1 MAKAGRTARRG
12 PARKKTPKLIIVTGG
27 VLSGLGKGVT
37 TASIGNILKARGFRV
52 NAQKFDQYLNVDAG
66 TLNPGE
72 HGEVFVTDD
81 GAETDLDLGH
91 YERFLDQ
98 PLTKD
103 SSVMTGQIYQE
114 VIGAEREGKY
124 LGKTVQMIPHVTDVV
139 KRRLWAAARRSGAD
153 IHLVEVGGTVG
164 DYEGAHFLEAVRQI
178 IAEYGKEN
186 VLSVHVAFLPHLAAS
201 GEIKTKPAQ
210 NSVRELRA
218 IGIQPDILIARADHP
233 ISKSQLEKLSL
244 YTNVDADAVIPVLTV
259 GSMYEVPLYMEARG
273 LDQVIARKLGL
284 TLHARNDRVWHRL
297 VATIKRK
304 KPSIRIAM
312 VGKYLTMKDTYMSL
326 IEALK
331 AAAWA
336 QGKNLELAW
345 VDSEHIESGKFPV
358 EELHHVDGIVVPG
371 GFGFRGVEGK
381 IRAIRFAREKK
392 IPYLG
397 LCFGMQLMVIETAR
411 HLAKISK
418 ATSEEF
424 APNKTESSRQQAAEY
439 VIHLMSEQ
447 KKILLKGATMRLGAW
462 TCVLKEGSLARMLYG
477 ERKISERHRHRYEF
491 NNAYRQKL
499 EKAGLHISG
508 TTPDGQL
515 VEIVERPDHPFFIG
529 VQFHPEFQSRPTRP
543 HPLFLGFLKA
553 SSKHSGQRAQ
563 QKPLSRGA

>member
-1 MAKAGRTARRG
+1 MALRKPARRG
-12 PARKKTPKLIIVTGG
+12 RDRTRVPKLIIVTGG

-37 TASIGNILKARGFRV
+37 MASIGNILKARGFRV

-114 VIGAEREGKY
+114 VITAEREGKY

-139 KRRLWAAARRSGAD
+139 KRRLWAAARRSRAD

-178 IAEYGKEN
+178 AIEVGKEN
-186 VLSVHVAFLPHLAAS
+186 ILYVHVAFLPHLAAS

-218 IGIQPDILIARADHP
+218 IGIQPDVLIARTDHP
-233 ISKSQLEKLSL
+233 VSASQLEKLSL
-244 YTNVDADAVIPVLTV
+244 YTNVDVDAVIPVLTV
-259 GSMYEVPLYMEARG
+259 GSMYEVPLYMERRG
-273 LDQVIARKLGL
+273 LDRIIARKLGL
-284 TLHARNDRVWHRL
+284 TLHPRNDRVWHRL
-297 VATIKRK
+297 VATIKRT
-304 KPSIRIAM
+304 KPPIRIAM

-336 QGKNLELAW
+336 HGKHLELLW
-345 VDSEHIESGKFPV
+345 VDSEEIESGKFPIAN
-358 EELHHVDGIVVPG
+358 LRQADGVVVPG
-371 GFGFRGVEGK
+371 GFGSRGVEGK
-381 IRAIRFAREKK
+381 MRAIRFAREKQ
-392 IPYLG
+392 IPHLG
-397 LCFGMQLMVIETAR
+397 LCFGMQLMVIETAQ
-411 HLAKISK
+411 HCAKMPK

-424 APNKTESSRQQAAEY
+424 IAQAIGTRHSASGKPDL
-439 VIHLMSEQ
+439 VIHLMEEQ
-447 KKILLKGATMRLGAW
+447 KRTLLKGATMRLGAW
-462 TCVLKEGSLARMLYG
+462 TCVLKDGSLARTLYG
-477 ERKISERHRHRYEF
+477 ERRISERHRHRYEF

-499 EKAGLHISG
+499 EKAGLVISG
-508 TTPDGQL
+508 TTPDRQL
-515 VEIVERPDHPFFIG
+515 V
-529 VQFHPEFQSRPTRP
+529 
-543 HPLFLGFLKA
+543 
-553 SSKHSGQRAQ
+553 
-563 QKPLSRGA
+563 

>member
-1 MAKAGRTARRG
+1 MATARKTESRRG
-12 PARKKTPKLIIVTGG
+12 RIRGKTPKLVIVTGG

-103 SSVMTGQIYQE
+103 CSVMTGQIYLE
-114 VIGAEREGKY
+114 VTRAEREGKY
-124 LGKTVQMIPHVTDVV
+124 LGKTVQMIPHVTDAV
-139 KRRLWAAARRSGAD
+139 KRRIWSAARRSRAE

-164 DYEGAHFLEAVRQI
+164 DYEGAHFLEAVRQLA
-178 IAEYGKEN
+178 AEYGKEN
-186 VLSVHVAFLPHLAAS
+186 VLYIHLAFLPYLAAS
-201 GEIKTKPAQ
+201 DEIKTKPAQ
-210 NSVRELRA
+210 NSVRDLRA
-218 IGIQPDILIARADHP
+218 IGIQPDVIIARADHAIP
-233 ISKSQLEKLSL
+233 KSQLEKLSL
-244 YTNVDADAVIPVLTV
+244 YANVDAASVIPVPTV
-259 GSMYEVPLYMEARG
+259 GSMYEVPLHMEAHG
-273 LDQVIARKLGL
+273 LDRIIAQKLGL
-284 TLHARNDRVWHRL
+284 GFRPRNDRAWHRL
-297 VATIKRK
+297 VATIKRRK
-304 KPSIRIAM
+304 APVRIAM

-336 QGKNLELAW
+336 QGRSLDLWW
-345 VDSEHIESGKFPV
+345 VDAEQIESGKFSL
-358 EELHHVDGIVVPG
+358 EELRHAAGIVVPG
-371 GFGFRGVEGK
+371 GFGTRGTEGK
-381 IRAIRFAREKK
+381 MRAIRFAREKK

-411 HLAKISK
+411 HLLRLTN
-418 ATSEEF
+418 ATSEEL
-424 APNKTESSRQQAAEY
+424 AVPGKQKHDL
-439 VIHLMSEQ
+439 VIHLMEEQ
-447 KKILLKGATMRLGAW
+447 KNTLQKGGSMRLGAW
-462 TCVLKEGSLARMLYG
+462 PCALREGSLARRLYG
-477 ERKISERHRHRYEF
+477 VPRISERHRHRYEF
-491 NNAYRQKL
+491 NNAYRARL
-499 EKAGLHISG
+499 ERAGLVVSG
-508 TTPDGQL
+508 TTPDGHL
-515 VEIVERPDHPFFIG
+515 VEIVERPDHPFFVG

-553 SSKHSGQRAQ
+553 AKKQMEVRKEKPPTGGGQRA
-563 QKPLSRGA
+563 KD